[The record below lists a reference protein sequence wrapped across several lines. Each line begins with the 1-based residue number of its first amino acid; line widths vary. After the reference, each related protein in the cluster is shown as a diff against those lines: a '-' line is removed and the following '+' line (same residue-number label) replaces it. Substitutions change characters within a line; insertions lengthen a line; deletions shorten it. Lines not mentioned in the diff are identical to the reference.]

1 MEVSMF
7 SKEAMFS
14 VSNSSLIR
22 KMFEEGE
29 RLTKLYGSDKVFDF
43 SLGNPY
49 KEPPQSVKDTIK
61 ELVEEVGIHKYM
73 ANAGF
78 PEVREVVAKH
88 VAKDL
93 DFSIPWKNIIMSSG
107 AAGGLNVT
115 FKALLN
121 PEDEVI
127 CFAPYFVEYG
137 FYARNHRANIK
148 VVDCTKSDFMPT
160 REGLREALNEKTKI
174 VLINSPN
181 NPTGALYSRACLEEL
196 ADELRLWK
204 EKTGN
209 TVFLVSDEPYAEI
222 VFDNYEVPNILSI
235 YENSIIVT
243 SFSKSLGLAG
253 QRIGYIAISPK
264 IENVDLLV
272 DIMTFATRT
281 LGFVSASA
289 LWQKAVAKCIE
300 EVVDVEDYKEK
311 RDILYNHLTSL
322 GFEIRKP
329 EGTFYLFPKSPIEDD
344 KKFTEMALKYN
355 ILVVP
360 GSGFGAPGY
369 FRISYC
375 VPTEKVIAS
384 LEAWT
389 KLAKEIFE

>member
-1 MEVSMF
+1 MF
-7 SKEAMFS
+7 SKDAMNS

-29 RLTKLYGSDKVFDF
+29 RLAKIHGAENVFDF

-49 KEPPQSVKDTIK
+49 KEPPQSVKDTVK
-61 ELVEEVGIHKYM
+61 ELVEEIGIHKYM
-73 ANAGF
+73 NNGGF
-78 PEVREVVAKH
+78 TDVRERVAKH
-88 VAKDL
+88 VSKDL
-93 DFSIPWKNIIMSSG
+93 DFDLPWKNIIMSSG

-115 FKALLN
+115 FKSLLN
-121 PEDEVI
+121 QGDEVI

-137 FYARNHRANIK
+137 FYAKNHGGTIK
-148 VVDCTKSDFMPT
+148 VVDCTKTDFMPT
-160 REGLREALNEKTKI
+160 REGLRAALNEKSKV

-181 NPTGALYSRACLEEL
+181 NPTGALYSRECLEGI
-196 ADELRLWK
+196 AAELRDWK

-222 VFDNYEVPNILSI
+222 VFDGYEVPNILGL

-253 QRIGYIAISPK
+253 QRIGYIAVNSK
-264 IENVDLLV
+264 IENVDLLM
-272 DIMTFATRT
+272 DIMVFATRT

-300 EVVDVEDYKEK
+300 EIIDVEDYKEK

-344 KKFTEMALKYN
+344 KKFTEMALKHN

-375 VPTEKVIAS
+375 VPTEKVNKS
-384 LEAWT
+384 LVAWT
-389 KLAKEIFE
+389 NLAKDIFGK

>member
-1 MEVSMF
+1 MF
-7 SKEAMFS
+7 SKDAMNS
-14 VSNSSLIR
+14 VANSSLIR

-29 RLTKLYGSDKVFDF
+29 RLSKIYGAENVFDF

-49 KEPPQSVKDTIK
+49 KEPPQSVKDTVK
-61 ELVEEVGIHKYM
+61 ELVEEIGIHKYM
-73 ANAGF
+73 NNGGF
-78 PEVREVVAKH
+78 VDVRERVAKH
-88 VAKDL
+88 VSRNIDIEL
-93 DFSIPWKNIIMSSG
+93 QWKNIIMSSG

-115 FKALLN
+115 FKSLLN

-127 CFAPYFVEYG
+127 VFAPYFVEYG
-137 FYARNHRANIK
+137 FYAKNHGGKLK
-148 VVDCTKSDFMPT
+148 VVDTTTSDFMPT
-160 REGLREALNEKTKI
+160 REGLREALNEKSKV

-181 NPTGALYSRACLEEL
+181 NPTGALYNKEILEGL
-196 ADELRLWK
+196 AAELRDWK

-222 VFDNYEVPNILSI
+222 VFDNYEVPNILGL

-253 QRIGYIAISPK
+253 QRIGYIAVNTQ
-264 IENVDLLV
+264 IENVDLLM

-300 EVVDVEDYKEK
+300 EIIDVEDYKEK

-329 EGTFYLFPKSPIEDD
+329 EGTFYLFPKSPIKDD
-344 KKFTEMALKYN
+344 KEFTQMALKHN

-375 VPTEKVIAS
+375 VPTEKVNKS
-384 LEAWT
+384 LVAWSN
-389 KLAKEIFE
+389 LAKDVFGK

>member
-1 MEVSMF
+1 MF
-7 SKEAMFS
+7 SIEAMNS

-29 RLTKLYGSDKVFDF
+29 RLAQIYGAENVFDF

-49 KEPPQSVKDTIK
+49 KEPPQSVKDTVK

-73 ANAGF
+73 NNGGF
-78 PEVREVVAKH
+78 VDVRKVVANH
-88 VAKDL
+88 VSKDIDVKL
-93 DFSIPWKNIIMSSG
+93 EWQNIIMSCG

-115 FKALLN
+115 FKSLLN
-121 PEDEVI
+121 FGEEVI
-127 CFAPYFVEYG
+127 VFAPYFVEYG
-137 FYARNHRANIK
+137 FYAKNHGGKLR
-148 VVDCTKSDFMPT
+148 VVDTTKSDFMPT
-160 REGLREALNEKTKI
+160 REGLRAALNDKTKI

-181 NPTGALYSRACLEEL
+181 NPTGALYNRECLEGI
-196 ADELRLWK
+196 AAELRLWK
-204 EKTGN
+204 EETGN
-209 TVFLVSDEPYAEI
+209 VVYLVSDEPYAEI
-222 VFDNYEVPNILSI
+222 VFDGYEVPNILGI
-235 YENSIIVT
+235 YEDSIIVT

-253 QRIGYIAISPK
+253 QRIGYIAVSPK
-264 IENVDLLV
+264 IEKVALLM
-272 DIMTFATRT
+272 DIMTFSTRT

-311 RDILYNHLTSL
+311 RDILYKHLTSL

-329 EGTFYLFPKSPIEDD
+329 EGTFYLFPKSPIADD
-344 KKFTEMALKYN
+344 KLFTEIAVKHR

-375 VPTEKVIAS
+375 VPTEKVNKS
-384 LEAWT
+384 LAAWT
-389 KLAKEIFE
+389 KLAEEIFNK